1 MKKLLPRGRSLALA
15 CLWVAAS
22 ACTLVSCGGGGGGS
36 KDNLAGGGNGGSG
49 GGASVAV
56 PVTTSLIGV
65 AAIGAPL
72 LGATITVVD
81 AAGVTQG
88 TAVTDMVRGN
98 YSLTLG
104 SAMPTFPLLVR
115 AKGVDMAG
123 TPVVLYSLAQSLNV
137 AGAANSTLN
146 ITPLTN
152 AVVALMLGNEP
163 SAQFNASLAGG
174 TLPALLANTSA
185 YATANTFV
193 KTAVK
198 ANLNTAGL
206 TTLTTIDLFK
216 DATFAANKTGV
227 DGAIEGLR
235 VQFGRDTGTG
245 HPVLYLSNK
254 LILTGATE
262 VTVDLTAAQSSLAN
276 TGTLP
281 LNSTLVPSTLKATTV
296 SSAVMANVSFLDLT
310 AVALNGAM
318 IIPSVA
324 NTDIIAVKAATG
336 PLTAGARSQQFVFS
350 SSFTKQ
356 DGYDN
361 LQTAGQLATYAS
373 AGKQLSSFQI
383 LGCMDTTITSGQC
396 SKVRVAA
403 LLYGSSITANSAGV
417 FEMTMNYAS
426 ATGWSFVGNGR
437 ESTWNV
443 YPSTWAEF
451 DSQGTLTTPASP
463 QTPLLHNPTV
473 GAQVVVQAFDWAF
486 ATLLTGSHSFNF
498 AYCNLPAGDAMCQGS
513 VIGQSAGDLFYD
525 QMIEITAGGFLA
537 SSDLVPGA
545 TVSAY
550 IYGLGLTPGTTYLT
564 LTTNL
569 PSSTALTL
577 YPQPDGLVSVPLTT
591 ANVVSGFTVTWDTW
605 AALNPTMRVVE
616 VRASITSPTAPVINK
631 VIVPP
636 ISAHQATLPAVSVVP
651 SDAVQY
657 ILWMIAQDD
666 QGRRYISKIIA
677 Q

>member
-1 MKKLLPRGRSLALA
+1 MKNLLTRGRSLALT
-15 CLWVAAS
+15 CLSVTAL
-22 ACTLVSCGGGGGGS
+22 ACTLAGCGGGGGGNS
-36 KDNLAGGGNGGSG
+36 KDDLAGGGNGGSG
-49 GGASVAV
+49 GGASVTA
-56 PVTTSLIGV
+56 PVTTTLIGV

-98 YSLTLG
+98 YSMTLG
-104 SAMPTFPLLVR
+104 SAMPTFPLLIR

-123 TPVVLYSLAQSLNV
+123 TPVVIYSLAQSLN
-137 AGAANSTLN
+137 ASGAANSTVN

-174 TLPALLANTSA
+174 TLPSLLASTTA
-185 YATANTFV
+185 YAAANTFV

-206 TTLTTIDLFK
+206 TTLTSVDLFK
-216 DATFAANKTGV
+216 DAAFAANKTGV

-254 LILTGATE
+254 LILTGTTE
-262 VTVDLTAAQSSLAN
+262 VTVDLTTAQSDLSSSSTVLAHA
-276 TGTLP
+276 TT
-281 LNSTLVPSTLKATTV
+281 STIKATTV
-296 SSAVMANVSFLDLT
+296 SAAVMANVSFLDLT

-373 AGKQLSSFQI
+373 SGKQLSSFQI
-383 LGCMDTTITSGQC
+383 LGCLDNTITSGQC

-403 LLYGSSITANSAGV
+403 LLYGSAVTANSAGV

-443 YPSTWAEF
+443 YPATWAEF
-451 DSQGTLTTPASP
+451 DSLGTLTTSVSP

-498 AYCNLPAGDAMCQGS
+498 AYCNLPAGEAMCQSS

-525 QMIEITAGGFLA
+525 QMIEITPGGFLA

-545 TVSAY
+545 SISAY

-577 YPQPDGLVSVPLTT
+577 YPQPDGLVSVPVTT
-591 ANVVSGFTVTWDTW
+591 ANVVSGFTITWDAW

-616 VRASITSPTAPVINK
+616 VRTSITSPTAPMINK
-631 VIVPP
+631 VIIPP
-636 ISAHQATLPAVSVVP
+636 ISAHQAVLPAASAVP